1 MFTIKWKVTGGST
14 SSSKKI
20 PPQPRLLI
28 NFKNRK
34 WLVYLQ
40 IDHYCFSHLIGFCC
54 FLIHFTFLFEEG
66 FSLETL
72 DLVFGIPTY
81 INLSLSI
88 YIYVDLYFNI
98 DFNVYAERF
107 FPHPPPPP
115 FVYLFVC
122 LVGWFSIQWSSIYV
136 FLLCLRENHWWPE
149 SSCCTTFTS
158 KLNFTYTWLRF
169 SNVRDILLNSLKIHK
184 NISDVKCGKWCML
197 VVFMRKVCIMGYY
210 TVSGRYRF
218 YIRAARTISTSE
230 RRGEEGL
237 FLSLGHKIHIFKLA

>member
-81 INLSLSI
+81 INLSLSL

-98 DFNVYAERF
+98 DFNVYAERLF
-107 FPHPPPPP
+107 PPPPP
-115 FVYLFVC
+115 RLFTCLSVW
-122 LVGWFSIQWSSIYV
+122 LVGFPFSDHQFMFFYCVWEKIIDDQRARVVQRLPVSWISPTHDYG
-136 FLLCLRENHWWPE
+136 FR
-149 SSCCTTFTS
+149 
-158 KLNFTYTWLRF
+158 TWEIF
-169 SNVRDILLNSLKIHK
+169 FWIH
-184 NISDVKCGKWCML
+184 
-197 VVFMRKVCIMGYY
+197 
-210 TVSGRYRF
+210 
-218 YIRAARTISTSE
+218 
-230 RRGEEGL
+230 
-237 FLSLGHKIHIFKLA
+237 

>member
-81 INLSLSI
+81 INLSLSL

-98 DFNVYAERF
+98 DFNVYAERLF
-107 FPHPPPPP
+107 PPPPP
-115 FVYLFVC
+115 PVC
-122 LVGWFSIQWSSIYV
+122 LLVCLFGWLVFHSVIINLCFSIV
-136 FLLCLRENHWWPE
+136 FERKSLMTRE
-149 SSCCTTFTS
+149 
-158 KLNFTYTWLRF
+158 LVLY
-169 SNVRDILLNSLKIHK
+169 NV
-184 NISDVKCGKWCML
+184 
-197 VVFMRKVCIMGYY
+197 YQ
-210 TVSGRYRF
+210 
-218 YIRAARTISTSE
+218 
-230 RRGEEGL
+230 
-237 FLSLGHKIHIFKLA
+237 

>member
-1 MFTIKWKVTGGST
+1 MTCVLTDRSLLFFASHWLLLFFNPFYVSLWRRLFPRNVRPRIRHTNVH
-14 SSSKKI
+14 
-20 PPQPRLLI
+20 QP
-28 NFKNRK
+28 
-34 WLVYLQ
+34 
-40 IDHYCFSHLIGFCC
+40 
-54 FLIHFTFLFEEG
+54 
-66 FSLETL
+66 
-72 DLVFGIPTY
+72 
-81 INLSLSI
+81 LSLSI
-88 YIYVDLYFNI
+88 YICWFVFQHWFQRLRWTFI
-98 DFNVYAERF
+98 S
-107 FPHPPPPP
+107 PSPPP